1 MTLRFILR
9 DIKRYIKIKK
19 FNTKWRNNN
28 QHNKTNAN
36 SIFPI
41 EKVSVGKLTY
51 GKLNIH
57 YYNTAQESLTIGN
70 FVSIADEVQFFLGGE
85 HDYNNIMTFP
95 FKNILTKN
103 KIQEAMSKGPIIV
116 EDDVWIG
123 YGAII
128 LSGVKI
134 GKGSVIGAGS
144 VVAKNV
150 EPYSIYVGNKVI
162 KKRFNQDII
171 NKLEQVDYSK
181 INVELLDTKIDN
193 LYQHVTEENVDDL
206 INILTK

>member
-1 MTLRFILR
+1 
-9 DIKRYIKIKK
+9 
-19 FNTKWRNNN
+19 
-28 QHNKTNAN
+28 
-36 SIFPI
+36 
-41 EKVSVGKLTY
+41 
-51 GKLNIH
+51 
-57 YYNTAQESLTIGN
+57 
-70 FVSIADEVQFFLGGE
+70 
-85 HDYNNIMTFP
+85 MTFP